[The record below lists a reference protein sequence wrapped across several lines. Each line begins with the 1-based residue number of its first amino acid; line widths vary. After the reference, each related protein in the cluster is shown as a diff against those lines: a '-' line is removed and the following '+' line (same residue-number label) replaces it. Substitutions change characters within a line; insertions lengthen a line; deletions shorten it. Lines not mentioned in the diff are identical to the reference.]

1 MRVFS
6 QEEIENIKIDYH
18 NGMCPKDLGIKYNR
32 NPSSIIN
39 KLQSL
44 GEFNATKQKWTK
56 EEEQILIDNYSK
68 MSVDDICKMM
78 PNRNK
83 QNIVTKAS
91 KMGLKNEIFFWNEDE
106 IQTLKDYYLLYGAEY
121 VQEKLNHK
129 FTIGAIQTKAQKLG
143 IVSFNRWTEEEHQI
157 LRDYYSIKTVDEIAA
172 MIPNHARKSIIE
184 RAMELGLKS
193 GIFYTPEEEEYI
205 RNNWQSQTDEEIA
218 VVLGRT
224 SRKIRDKRL
233 NMKLCRVEHGVD
245 SYKQISDYLRGNNYE
260 WKKKSMEACNYKCV
274 LSGEKFTDIHHIFGF
289 NMIVDQ
295 VLQRLKIYTV
305 EMPEFTQEQL
315 DIILK
320 EFKQEQ
326 DKHPLGACLR
336 KDLHISFHQIYGHGN
351 NTIEQWKQYVSAY
364 KSNYQSKN

>member
-1 MRVFS
+1 MAHAVFS
-6 QEEIENIKIDYH
+6 LKKLSKGALMN
-18 NGMCPKDLGIKYNR
+18 
-32 NPSSIIN
+32 SSRHD
-39 KLQSL
+39 KREMEVL
-44 GEFNATKQKWTK
+44 NA
-56 EEEQILIDNYSK
+56 DGS
-68 MSVDDICKMM
+68 
-78 PNRNK
+78 
-83 QNIVTKAS
+83 
-91 KMGLKNEIFFWNEDE
+91 
-106 IQTLKDYYLLYGAEY
+106 
-121 VQEKLNHK
+121 
-129 FTIGAIQTKAQKLG
+129 
-143 IVSFNRWTEEEHQI
+143 
-157 LRDYYSIKTVDEIAA
+157 KTVLNEELV
-172 MIPNHARKSIIE
+172 NTEGKNYTQLVSERLKSLEQYRTRNIRSDAVYAISVVLAVPQE
-184 RAMELGLKS
+184 RAES
-193 GIFYTPEEEEYI
+193 I
-205 RNNWQSQTDEEIA
+205 D
-218 VVLGRT
+218 
-224 SRKIRDKRL
+224 
-233 NMKLCRVEHGVD
+233 VD
-245 SYKQISDYLRGNNYE
+245 A